1 MLSRTEK
8 EDPNLLMPYTD
19 KLDAI
24 RAKVRRERRSGF
36 GDHQRW
42 GDEWGRGERVTAVST
57 PDEHEQRE
65 ARRALPSASLTDP
78 EGTR

>member
-1 MLSRTEK
+1 VPPVVT
-8 EDPNLLMPYTD
+8 N
-19 KLDAI
+19 I
-24 RAKVRRERRSGF
+24 RRERRSGF

-42 GDEWGRGERVTAVST
+42 GDERGWGEQVTVVST
-57 PDEHEQRE
+57 TDEHEQRE